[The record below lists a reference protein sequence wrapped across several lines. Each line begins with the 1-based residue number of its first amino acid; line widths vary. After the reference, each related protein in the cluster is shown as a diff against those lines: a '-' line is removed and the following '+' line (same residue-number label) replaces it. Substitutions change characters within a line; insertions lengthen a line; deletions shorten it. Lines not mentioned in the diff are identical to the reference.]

1 MGIIHGNRRNG
12 QRGSTL
18 VAVLCVLMIVEVLCL
33 SLHFAVSSL
42 SASVQR
48 TRQKNQCRL
57 MAVSCLDCLEAEL
70 LNPPEV
76 SLVSAPEAFSMSV
89 PEGFSVPAPEA
100 SSVSEGVSVSAR
112 EGSLVY
118 GSLWEYLEAHKEG
131 WEGERTFR
139 AELPSTEWPGEAG
152 SLEIC
157 LFWDIV
163 SEEAVLCVEIT
174 AACKSQSFGV
184 RRIYHQKQEAGVTVW
199 QR

>member
-1 MGIIHGNRRNG
+1 MGIIRGNRRNG

-18 VAVLCVLMIVEVLCL
+18 IAVLCVLMIVEVLCL

-42 SASVQR
+42 SASVQK
-48 TRQKNQCRL
+48 TRQKNQCRI

-70 LNPPEV
+70 LNLPEV
-76 SLVSAPEAFSMSV
+76 PFVSVREDSAVSV
-89 PEGFSVPAPEA
+89 PEN
-100 SSVSEGVSVSAR
+100 SSVSSR
-112 EGSLVY
+112 EGSIVY
-118 GSLWEYLEAHKEG
+118 GSLREYLEAHKEG

-139 AELPSTEWPGEAG
+139 AELPDTEWSGEAG

-157 LFWDIV
+157 LSWDAV

-174 AACKSQSFGV
+174 AACKSQSFGI